1 MPFTCVIIFTFT
13 TKKNYNKLL
22 IRIIKMKLLKNY
34 ILVTFFLTFTTVL
47 LSQQKAPKVNPEL
60 MAGIIMYDADE
71 AIKKI
76 KIKKEPQKFS
86 TFKAISFY
94 NNKINEIKTFNYLV
108 FNDVKSF
115 ITKKTNEVKLTNDY
129 RSMKEARL
137 KIQEMLDPIR
147 SKVKVQDS
155 ILNTNLE
162 KELTAKQYKKWVK
175 YKKIQLKKLQPKAP
189 ERPQSQR
196 NSQGIGRRGQGQGQR
211 RY

>member
-1 MPFTCVIIFTFT
+1 MKSIIFSFLLVIIVSFPSE
-13 TKKNYNKLL
+13 
-22 IRIIKMKLLKNY
+22 M
-34 ILVTFFLTFTTVL
+34 
-47 LSQQKAPKVNPEL
+47 SGQQKAPKVNPEL

-76 KIKKEPQKFS
+76 KIKKEPQKVS

-94 NNKINEIKTFNYLV
+94 NNKINEIKTFNYIV

-129 RSMKEARL
+129 RSMKEARF

-147 SKVKVQDS
+147 SKIKVQDS

-162 KELTAKQYKKWVK
+162 KELTAKQYKNWVK
-175 YKKIQLKKLQPKAP
+175 YKKIQFKKLQPKTP
-189 ERPQSQR
+189 ERPQQQYSPQSQR
-196 NSQGIGRRGQGQGQR
+196 NNGYGRGGGMNRT